1 MKATGESLTKSVC
14 KSSKKG
20 KVFEWNKFIRPF
32 RDEAIFWYRLWKE
45 ANSPNDGIIHDIR
58 KHTRSRYHELK
69 KLKKKQDVLKR
80 NELTN
85 SILANK
91 TNDFWQC
98 VRKN

>member
-1 MKATGESLTKSVC
+1 MH
-14 KSSKKG
+14 
-20 KVFEWNKFIRPF
+20 
-32 RDEAIFWYRLWKE
+32 
-45 ANSPNDGIIHDIR
+45 NDGIIHDIR

-85 SILANK
+85 SILTNK

-98 VRKN
+98 VRKIKNNKTSPSDFTDGVSGEEVCDVFKNKYIGLYQKCKK